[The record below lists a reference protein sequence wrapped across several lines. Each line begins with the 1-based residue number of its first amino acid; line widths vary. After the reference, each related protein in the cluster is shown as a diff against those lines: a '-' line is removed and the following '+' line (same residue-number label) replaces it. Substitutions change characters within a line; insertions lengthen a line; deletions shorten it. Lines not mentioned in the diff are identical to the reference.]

1 MFGVYLDGRPRS
13 ARGRAAETADSA
25 GLPMASWRRHRGLLD
40 AELVED
46 LLLLVGELGAPDR
59 QLTSPDRDRGNDDAC
74 ARAQPDPR

>member
-1 MFGVYLDGRPRS
+1 
-13 ARGRAAETADSA
+13 
-25 GLPMASWRRHRGLLD
+25 MASWRRHRGLLD